1 MNQRELGTV
10 VSPREP
16 EQEQPEQPGMQVV
29 GKRSLKRISS
39 QGLPLGLGPGAL
51 PS

>member
-16 EQEQPEQPGMQVV
+16 EQGQPEQPGVQVV
-29 GKRSLKRISS
+29 GKRSLRVSS